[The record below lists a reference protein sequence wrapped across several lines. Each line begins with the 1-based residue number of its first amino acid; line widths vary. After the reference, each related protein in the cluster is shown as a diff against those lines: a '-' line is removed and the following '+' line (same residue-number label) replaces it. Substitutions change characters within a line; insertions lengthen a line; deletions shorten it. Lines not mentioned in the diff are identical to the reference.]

1 MPRVIAGSA
10 GGRPL
15 KVPTGARP
23 TADRVKEAIF
33 SSLGPLHGA
42 VVADLYGGS
51 GGLAIEA
58 LSRGA
63 SAATCWE
70 TSPEAIRAIQAN
82 AGMAQVTAD
91 LTVIPKACTSAAR
104 KNPAGPFTHLFADP
118 PYAMPISEVE
128 AALDALSVA
137 GAIAHGAILVLERD
151 KRRGGEMPKGWRLLR
166 ERTYGEALI
175 RYGERQSSQDHD
187 QQEEDGA

>member
-42 VVADLYGGS
+42 VVGDLYGGS

-63 SAATCWE
+63 AGATCWE
-70 TSPEAIRAIQAN
+70 THQAAAKVIAAN
-82 AGMAQVTAD
+82 AASAGVSDRFSLVT
-91 LTVIPKACTSAAR
+91 KACTQAPQPH
-104 KNPAGPFTHLFADP
+104 PAGPYTHLFVDP
-118 PYAMPISEVE
+118 PYAMAISEVE
-128 AALDALSVA
+128 AALDALA
-137 GAIAHGAILVLERD
+137 ETGNLTQGCLFVLERD
-151 KRRGGEMPKGWRLLR
+151 KRRAGPMPKGWRLLR

-175 RYGERQSSQDHD
+175 RYGERESAKNHD
-187 QQEEDGA
+187 K